1 MRILHLFS
9 IFWLSIS
16 LSANPPVL
24 NKESITHPEIGLEGM
39 VVTQHYLASEV
50 GEAILNKGGNAYD
63 ATIAVAFA
71 LAVVLPRAG
80 NIGGGGFT
88 VLYNSSDE
96 SFQSL
101 DYREKAP
108 LAASKNMYLD
118 NNGDVIS
125 NLSTLGYKAIAVP
138 GTVDGMWELHKKY
151 GSMDWKE
158 LIVPSIKL
166 AKEGFKVSPL
176 MADTLNRNYKSLS
189 KFSETKKIFF
199 QENPVKFNSLLIQKD
214 LAKTLEKISKNGR
227 NGFYKG
233 DVAQKIVADMK
244 RNDGLITFNDLENYK
259 SKWRKPL
266 IRKYKNFEVITMP
279 PPSSGGL
286 HLIQMLNILE
296 NFDLKSMKHNSPSYV
311 LLLNEVMKY
320 AYADRSQYLGDPD
333 YVDVPVNKLISKGYA
348 ESISKKITIDS
359 VTQSDDIKAGMYIDL
374 ESDETTHFSI
384 ADKYG
389 NLVSTTY
396 TLNSS
401 FGSKVVIA
409 KTGILMNNEM
419 DDFSSAPGVP
429 NQFGLLGGK
438 FNEIQPSKRPLSSM
452 TPTIVFKNN
461 SPFLIMGTPGGSR
474 IITAVLQNFL
484 NIAEFEMNL
493 ADSINKPR
501 VHQQWYPDLL
511 FLEKGFDVLHAEKI
525 TELGQEVYF
534 MDPGTALE
542 SIMIKNN
549 YFYGYGDTR
558 RPDSKAI
565 GVNGD

>member
-1 MRILHLFS
+1 MRILHLFN

-16 LSANPPVL
+16 LSANSPVL
-24 NKESITHPEIGLEGM
+24 NKESITHPEVGLEGM

-118 NNGDVIS
+118 KNGDVIS

-214 LAKTLEKISKNGR
+214 LAKTLEKISNNGR

-244 RNDGLITFNDLENYK
+244 RNDGLITFDDLENYK

-461 SPFLIMGTPGGSR
+461 SPFLVMGTPGGSR

-511 FLEKGFDVLHAEKI
+511 FLEKGFDELHAKKI

-558 RPDSKAI
+558 RSDSKAI

>member
-1 MRILHLFS
+1 MRTLHFLS

-24 NKESITHPEIGLEGM
+24 NEASITHPEVGLKGM

-50 GEAILNKGGNAYD
+50 GEAILSKGGNAYD

-125 NLSTLGYKAIAVP
+125 KLSTLGYKAIAVP
-138 GTVDGMWELHKKY
+138 GTVDGMWELHKRY

-158 LIVPSIKL
+158 LILPSIKL
-166 AKEGFKVSPL
+166 AKEGFRVSPL
-176 MADTLNRNYKSLS
+176 MADTLNRNYESLS

-199 QENPVKFNSLLIQKD
+199 QDNPVQFNSLLIQKD
-214 LAKTLEKISKNGR
+214 LAKTLEKISNDGR
-227 NGFYKG
+227 NGFYQG
-233 DVAQKIVADMK
+233 DVARKIVADMK
-244 RNDGLITFNDLENYK
+244 KNDGLITLDDLKNYK

-266 IRKYKNFEVITMP
+266 INKYKNFEIITMP

-296 NFDLKSMKHNSPSYV
+296 SFDIKSLKHNSPSYV

-333 YVDVPVNKLISKGYA
+333 YVDVPVKQLISKEYA
-348 ESISKKITIDS
+348 ENISKKITIDR

-384 ADKYG
+384 ADKFG

-429 NQFGLLGGK
+429 NQFGLLGEK

-461 SPFLIMGTPGGSR
+461 SPFLIMGSPGGSR

-511 FLEKGFDVLHAEKI
+511 FLEKGFDELHAKKI
-525 TELGQEVYF
+525 TELGQEIYF

-542 SIMIKNN
+542 SIMIKNS

-565 GVNGD
+565 GVNDD

>member
-1 MRILHLFS
+1 MKILHLLS

-16 LSANPPVL
+16 LSANLPVL
-24 NKESITHPEIGLEGM
+24 NKESITHPVVGLEGM

-118 NNGDVIS
+118 KNGEVIS

-138 GTVDGMWELHKKY
+138 GTVDGMWELHKRY

-158 LIVPSIKL
+158 LILPSIKL

-176 MADTLNRNYKSLS
+176 MADTLNRNYESLS

-199 QENPVKFNSLLIQKD
+199 QENPVKFNYLLIQED
-214 LAKTLEKISKNGR
+214 LAKTLEKISNDGR
-227 NGFYKG
+227 NGFYRG
-233 DVAQKIVADMK
+233 EVARKIVADMK
-244 RNDGLITFNDLENYK
+244 RNDGLISLDDLENYK

-266 IRKYKNFEVITMP
+266 VNKYKNFEIITMP

-296 NFDLKSMKHNSPSYV
+296 SFDIKSLKHNSPSYV

-333 YVDVPVNKLISKGYA
+333 YVDVPVNKLISKNYA
-348 ESISKKITIDS
+348 ENISKKITIDR

-384 ADKYG
+384 ADKFG

-409 KTGILMNNEM
+409 KTGVLMNNEM

-429 NQFGLLGGK
+429 NQFGLLGEK

-461 SPFLIMGTPGGSR
+461 SPFLIMGSPGGSR

-484 NIAEFEMNL
+484 NIVEFEMNL

-511 FLEKGFDVLHAEKI
+511 FLEKGFDELHAEKI

-534 MDPGTALE
+534 MNPGTALE

>member
-1 MRILHLFS
+1 MRILYLLS

-16 LSANPPVL
+16 LSANPPIL
-24 NKESITHPEIGLEGM
+24 NKESITHPEVGLEGM

-50 GEAILNKGGNAYD
+50 GETILNKGGNAYD

-96 SFQSL
+96 SFRSL

-118 NNGDVIS
+118 KNGDVIR

-138 GTVDGMWELHKKY
+138 GTIDGMWELHKKY
-151 GSMDWKE
+151 GSMDWRD
-158 LIVPSIKL
+158 LILPSIKL

-189 KFSETKKIFF
+189 KFSETEKIFF
-199 QENPVKFNSLLIQKD
+199 QEYPVKFDSILIQKD
-214 LAKTLEKISKNGR
+214 LAITLEKISNNGR

-233 DVAQKIVADMK
+233 EVARKIVADMK
-244 RNDGLITFNDLENYK
+244 RNDGLITLDDLENYK

-266 IRKYKNFEVITMP
+266 INKYKNFEIITMP

-296 NFDLKSMKHNSPSYV
+296 SFDIKSLKHNSPSYV

-333 YVDVPVNKLISKGYA
+333 YVDVPVNKLISKDYA
-348 ESISKKITIDS
+348 ENISKKITIDS
-359 VTQSDDIKAGMYIDL
+359 VTKSDDIKAGMYIDL

-384 ADKYG
+384 ADKFG

-429 NQFGLLGGK
+429 NQFGLLGEK

-461 SPFLIMGTPGGSR
+461 SPFLIMGSPGGSR

-493 ADSINKPR
+493 ADSISKPR

-511 FLEKGFDVLHAEKI
+511 FLEKGFDELHAEKI

>member
-16 LSANPPVL
+16 LSANSPVL
-24 NKESITHPEIGLEGM
+24 NKDSITHPEVGLEGM

-50 GEAILNKGGNAYD
+50 GEAILKKGGNAYD

-118 NNGDVIS
+118 KNGDVIS

-214 LAKTLEKISKNGR
+214 LAMTLEKISNNGR

-244 RNDGLITFNDLENYK
+244 RNDGLITFDDLENYK

>member
-1 MRILHLFS
+1 MKTLHFLG

-16 LSANPPVL
+16 LSANLPIL
-24 NKESITHPEIGLEGM
+24 NKESITHPKVGLQGM

-50 GEAILNKGGNAYD
+50 GESILSKGGNAYD

-158 LIVPSIKL
+158 LILPAIKL
-166 AKEGFKVSPL
+166 AKEGFRVSPL
-176 MADTLNRNYKSLS
+176 MADTLNRNYESLS

-199 QENPVKFNSLLIQKD
+199 QNNPVKFNSLLIQKD
-214 LAKTLEKISKNGR
+214 LAKTLEKISNDGR
-227 NGFYKG
+227 DGFYQG
-233 DVAQKIVADMK
+233 DVARKIVADMK
-244 RNDGLITFNDLENYK
+244 RNDGLITLDDLENYK

-266 IRKYKNFEVITMP
+266 INKYKNFEIITMP

-296 NFDLKSMKHNSPSYV
+296 SFDIKSLKHNSPSYV

-333 YVDVPVNKLISKGYA
+333 YVDVPVKKLISKDYA
-348 ESISKKITIDS
+348 EKISKKITIDR

-384 ADKYG
+384 ADKFG

-429 NQFGLLGGK
+429 NQFGLLGEK

-461 SPFLIMGTPGGSR
+461 SPFLIMGSPGGSR

-484 NIAEFEMNL
+484 NIAEFDMNL

-511 FLEKGFDVLHAEKI
+511 FLEKGFDELHAKKI
-525 TELGQEVYF
+525 TELGQEIYF

>member
-16 LSANPPVL
+16 LSASSPVL
-24 NKESITHPEIGLEGM
+24 NKESITHPEVGLKGM

-118 NNGDVIS
+118 KNGDVIS

-166 AKEGFKVSPL
+166 AKEGFKVTPL

-214 LAKTLEKISKNGR
+214 LAKTLEKISNNGR

-244 RNDGLITFNDLENYK
+244 RNDGLITFDDLENYK

-333 YVDVPVNKLISKGYA
+333 YVDVPVNKLISKDYA

-461 SPFLIMGTPGGSR
+461 SPFLILGTPGGSR

-511 FLEKGFDVLHAEKI
+511 FLEKGFDELHAEKI
-525 TELGQEVYF
+525 TEHGQEVYF

>member
-1 MRILHLFS
+1 MRTLNFLS
-9 IFWLSIS
+9 IFWLSVS
-16 LSANPPVL
+16 LSANSPIL
-24 NKESITHPEIGLEGM
+24 NKASITHPEVGLEGM

-50 GEAILNKGGNAYD
+50 GEAILSKGGNAYD

-118 NNGDVIS
+118 SNGDVIS

-138 GTVDGMWELHKKY
+138 GTVDGMWELHKRH
-151 GSMDWKE
+151 GSMDWNE
-158 LIVPSIKL
+158 LILPSIKL
-166 AKEGFKVSPL
+166 AKEGFRVSPL
-176 MADTLNRNYKSLS
+176 MADTLNRNYESLS

-199 QENPVKFNSLLIQKD
+199 KENPVKFNSLLIQKD
-214 LAKTLEKISKNGR
+214 LAKTLEKISNDGR
-227 NGFYKG
+227 NGFYQG
-233 DVAQKIVADMK
+233 DVARKIVADMK
-244 RNDGLITFNDLENYK
+244 RNDGLITLDDLENYK

>member
-1 MRILHLFS
+1 MRILHLFN

-16 LSANPPVL
+16 LSANSPVL
-24 NKESITHPEIGLEGM
+24 NKESITHPEVGLEGM

-118 NNGDVIS
+118 KNGDVIS

-214 LAKTLEKISKNGR
+214 LAKTLEKISNNGR

-244 RNDGLITFNDLENYK
+244 RNDGLITFDDLENYK

-333 YVDVPVNKLISKGYA
+333 YVDVPVNKLISKDYA

>member
-1 MRILHLFS
+1 MRTLHFLS

-24 NKESITHPEIGLEGM
+24 NNASITHPEVGLEGM

-50 GEAILNKGGNAYD
+50 GEAILSKGGNAYD

-118 NNGDVIS
+118 NNGEVIS

-138 GTVDGMWELHKKY
+138 GTVDGMWELHKRY

-158 LIVPSIKL
+158 LILPSIKL
-166 AKEGFKVSPL
+166 AKEGFRVSPL
-176 MADTLNRNYKSLS
+176 MADTLNRNYESLS

-199 QENPVKFNSLLIQKD
+199 QDNPVKFNSLLIQKD
-214 LAKTLEKISKNGR
+214 LAKTLEKISNDGR
-227 NGFYKG
+227 DGFYQG
-233 DVAQKIVADMK
+233 DVARKIVADMK
-244 RNDGLITFNDLENYK
+244 RNDGLITLDDLENYK

-266 IRKYKNFEVITMP
+266 INKYKNFEIITMP

-296 NFDLKSMKHNSPSYV
+296 SFDIKSLKHNSPSYV

-333 YVDVPVNKLISKGYA
+333 YVDVPVKKLISKDYA
-348 ESISKKITIDS
+348 KNISKKITIDR

-384 ADKYG
+384 ADKFG

-429 NQFGLLGGK
+429 NQFGLLGEK

-461 SPFLIMGTPGGSR
+461 SPFLIMGSPGGSR

-511 FLEKGFDVLHAEKI
+511 FLEKGFDELHAKKI

>member
-1 MRILHLFS
+1 MKILHLLS

-16 LSANPPVL
+16 LSANLPVL
-24 NKESITHPEIGLEGM
+24 NKESITHPVVGLEGM

-88 VLYNSSDE
+88 VLYNSSDQ
-96 SFQSL
+96 SFRSL

-118 NNGDVIS
+118 KNGDVIS

-176 MADTLNRNYKSLS
+176 MADTLNRNYESLS

-199 QENPVKFNSLLIQKD
+199 KENPVKFNSLLIQKD
-214 LAKTLEKISKNGR
+214 LAKTLEKISNNGR

-244 RNDGLITFNDLENYK
+244 RNDGLITFDDLENYK

-296 NFDLKSMKHNSPSYV
+296 NFDLKSMKHKSPSYV

-333 YVDVPVNKLISKGYA
+333 YVDVPVNKLISKDYA
-348 ESISKKITIDS
+348 ENISKKITIDS
-359 VTQSDDIKAGMYIDL
+359 VTKSDDIKAGMYIDL

-384 ADKYG
+384 ADKFG

-429 NQFGLLGGK
+429 NQFGLLGEK

-461 SPFLIMGTPGGSR
+461 SPFLIMGSPGGSR

-511 FLEKGFDVLHAEKI
+511 FLEKGFDELHAEKI

>member
-1 MRILHLFS
+1 MRILHLFN

-16 LSANPPVL
+16 LSANSPVL
-24 NKESITHPEIGLEGM
+24 KKESITHPEVGLEGM

-50 GEAILNKGGNAYD
+50 GVAILNKGGNAYD

-118 NNGDVIS
+118 KNGDVIS

-214 LAKTLEKISKNGR
+214 LAKTLEKISNNGR

-244 RNDGLITFNDLENYK
+244 RNDGLITFDDLENYK

-333 YVDVPVNKLISKGYA
+333 YVDVPVNKLISKDYA

-461 SPFLIMGTPGGSR
+461 SPFLILGTPGGSR

-511 FLEKGFDVLHAEKI
+511 FLEKGFDELHAEKI

-542 SIMIKNN
+542 SIMIENN

>member
-1 MRILHLFS
+1 MKTLHFLG

-16 LSANPPVL
+16 LSANLPIL
-24 NKESITHPEIGLEGM
+24 NKESITHPKVGLQGM

-50 GEAILNKGGNAYD
+50 GESILSKGGNAYD

-158 LIVPSIKL
+158 LILPAIKL
-166 AKEGFKVSPL
+166 AKQGFRVSPL
-176 MADTLNRNYKSLS
+176 MADTLNRNYESLS

-199 QENPVKFNSLLIQKD
+199 QDNPVKFNSLLIQKD
-214 LAKTLEKISKNGR
+214 LAKTLEKISNDGR
-227 NGFYKG
+227 DGFYQG
-233 DVAQKIVADMK
+233 DVARKIVADMK
-244 RNDGLITFNDLENYK
+244 RNDGLITLDDLENYK

-266 IRKYKNFEVITMP
+266 INKYKNFEIITMP

-296 NFDLKSMKHNSPSYV
+296 SFDIKSLKHNSPSYV

-333 YVDVPVNKLISKGYA
+333 YVDVPVKKLISKDYA
-348 ESISKKITIDS
+348 EKISKKITIDR

-384 ADKYG
+384 ADKFG

-429 NQFGLLGGK
+429 NQFGLLGEK

-461 SPFLIMGTPGGSR
+461 SPFLIMGSPGGSR

-484 NIAEFEMNL
+484 NIAEFDMNL

-511 FLEKGFDVLHAEKI
+511 FLEKGFDELHAKKI
-525 TELGQEVYF
+525 TELGQEIYF

>member
-1 MRILHLFS
+1 
-9 IFWLSIS
+9 
-16 LSANPPVL
+16 
-24 NKESITHPEIGLEGM
+24 
-39 VVTQHYLASEV
+39 
-50 GEAILNKGGNAYD
+50 
-63 ATIAVAFA
+63 
-71 LAVVLPRAG
+71 
-80 NIGGGGFT
+80 
-88 VLYNSSDE
+88 
-96 SFQSL
+96 
-101 DYREKAP
+101 
-108 LAASKNMYLD
+108 
-118 NNGDVIS
+118 
-125 NLSTLGYKAIAVP
+125 
-138 GTVDGMWELHKKY
+138 
-151 GSMDWKE
+151 
-158 LIVPSIKL
+158 
-166 AKEGFKVSPL
+166 
-176 MADTLNRNYKSLS
+176 
-189 KFSETKKIFF
+189 
-199 QENPVKFNSLLIQKD
+199 
-214 LAKTLEKISKNGR
+214 
-227 NGFYKG
+227 
-233 DVAQKIVADMK
+233 
-244 RNDGLITFNDLENYK
+244 
-259 SKWRKPL
+259 
-266 IRKYKNFEVITMP
+266 
-279 PPSSGGL
+279 
-286 HLIQMLNILE
+286 
-296 NFDLKSMKHNSPSYV
+296 
-311 LLLNEVMKY
+311 MKY

-333 YVDVPVNKLISKGYA
+333 YVDVPVKKLISKDYA
-348 ESISKKITIDS
+348 KNISKKITIDR

-384 ADKYG
+384 ADKFG

-429 NQFGLLGGK
+429 NQFGLLGEK

-461 SPFLIMGTPGGSR
+461 SPFLIMGSPGGSI

-511 FLEKGFDVLHAEKI
+511 FLEKGFDELHAKKI
-525 TELGQEVYF
+525 TELGQEIYF

-542 SIMIKNN
+542 SLMIKNN

>member
-1 MRILHLFS
+1 MRILHLLS

-16 LSANPPVL
+16 LSANLPVL
-24 NKESITHPEIGLEGM
+24 NKESITHPVVGLEGM

-118 NNGDVIS
+118 KNGEVIS

-138 GTVDGMWELHKKY
+138 GTVDGMWELHKRY

-158 LIVPSIKL
+158 LILPSIKL

-189 KFSETKKIFF
+189 KFTETKKIFF

-214 LAKTLEKISKNGR
+214 LAKTLEKISNNGR

-233 DVAQKIVADMK
+233 DVARKIVADMK
-244 RNDGLITFNDLENYK
+244 RNDGLITLDDLENYK

-279 PPSSGGL
+279 PPSSGGV

-296 NFDLKSMKHNSPSYV
+296 NFNLKSMKHNSPSYV

-348 ESISKKITIDS
+348 ESISKKITIDR

-461 SPFLIMGTPGGSR
+461 SPFLVIGTPGGSR

-484 NIAEFEMNL
+484 NIAEFDMNL
-493 ADSINKPR
+493 ADSINRPR

-511 FLEKGFDVLHAEKI
+511 FLEKGFDELHAEKI

-534 MDPGTALE
+534 MNPGTALE

>member
-1 MRILHLFS
+1 MRTLHFLS

-24 NKESITHPEIGLEGM
+24 NKASITHPEVGLKGM

-50 GEAILNKGGNAYD
+50 GEAILSKGGNAYD

-138 GTVDGMWELHKKY
+138 GTVDGMWELHKRY

-158 LIVPSIKL
+158 LILPSIKL
-166 AKEGFKVSPL
+166 AKEGFRVSPL
-176 MADTLNRNYKSLS
+176 MADTLNRNYESLS

-199 QENPVKFNSLLIQKD
+199 KENPVKFNSLLIQKD
-214 LAKTLEKISKNGR
+214 LAKTLEKISNNGR

-233 DVAQKIVADMK
+233 EVARKIVADMK
-244 RNDGLITFNDLENYK
+244 RNDGLITLDDLENYK

-266 IRKYKNFEVITMP
+266 INKYKNFEIITMP

-296 NFDLKSMKHNSPSYV
+296 SFDIKSLKHNSPSYV

-333 YVDVPVNKLISKGYA
+333 YVDVPVNKLISKDYA
-348 ESISKKITIDS
+348 ENISKKITIDN
-359 VTQSDDIKAGMYIDL
+359 VTKSDDIKAGMYIDL

-384 ADKYG
+384 ADKFG

-429 NQFGLLGGK
+429 NQFGLLGEK

-461 SPFLIMGTPGGSR
+461 SPFLIMGSPGGSR

-511 FLEKGFDVLHAEKI
+511 FLEKGFDELHAEKI